1 MIDSC
6 FVSLKSFRPQSA
18 LHHSIQPAA
27 ISGIAGLL
35 MPLVVL
41 SLLAGC
47 STFSSRQTPASL
59 SAHAAKGDAGGLQ
72 GDELHASRRKG
83 LSMQLK
89 SELVIPDH
97 PSIDAWTAYYAEKKH
112 QSFQALL
119 RRAEP
124 YVLPV
129 QRIFADQGLPSDLV
143 YVALVESGFTPTAR
157 SRADAV
163 GMWQFIAS
171 TGERFGLE
179 QNKWVDERRHPFK
192 AAQAA
197 AAYLSVLYDQF
208 GSWDLALA
216 AYNCGE
222 NRVQRT
228 LDESGYSTF
237 WELREA
243 GLLPM
248 ETQDYVPK
256 FFAAVRISRNLPR
269 YGFHFSPNPDTPRHE
284 TVPVPGGV
292 KLAWLG
298 KKVGIEESVLQEH
311 NPELCLPT
319 TPPGVACYDLSVPTG
334 FKETILAALS
344 EPPPPPEKPAKSA
357 GFSTPR
363 QEKSRSVAS
372 KSSVASKGAAKS
384 DARSAGTKPLP
395 QVASS
400 KQDRNVILK
409 VPSIAKAGDPPR
421 ERKETR
427 TSAGSNSAETSAAK
441 AKRTESAGT
450 PQKKGKTFWYAIRQG
465 DTLPSVAQRFGVSV
479 EALASGNQ
487 LSRNQKLVPGKILT
501 ICTQE
506 RGVSGSPRKPAN

>member
-1 MIDSC
+1 M
-6 FVSLKSFRPQSA
+6 VLVA
-18 LHHSIQPAA
+18 LA
-27 ISGIAGLL
+27 
-35 MPLVVL
+35 
-41 SLLAGC
+41 LLAGC
-47 STFSSRQTPASL
+47 STFSSRQTSASL
-59 SAHAAKGDAGGLQ
+59 SAHASKDEAGSLQ
-72 GDELHASRRKG
+72 GEGLRAGMRKG
-83 LSMQLK
+83 ASGGSK

-97 PSIDAWTAYYAEKKH
+97 PSIDTWTAYYAEKKH
-112 QSFQALL
+112 QSFQTLL

-129 QRIFADQGLPSDLV
+129 QRIFTDQGLPSDLV

-237 WELREA
+237 WELRDA
-243 GLLPM
+243 GLLPL

-256 FFAAVRISRNLPR
+256 FFAAARISRNVPQ
-269 YGFHFSPNPDTPRHE
+269 YGFHFSPKPDTPRHE

-298 KKVGIEESVLQEH
+298 KKIGVEESVLQDH
-311 NPELCLPT
+311 NPELCSPT
-319 TPPGVACYDLSVPTG
+319 TPPGVACYDLSVPNG
-334 FKETILAALS
+334 LKETILAVLS
-344 EPPPPPEKPAKSA
+344 EPPPPEEKPVSTSPRSQRATRAPAARPSSGKAA
-357 GFSTPR
+357 GPVAV
-363 QEKSRSVAS
+363 KDSRKGRPAAQIAASKADTSVAS
-372 KSSVASKGAAKS
+372 KAAPGAKGGKPTKDGKVARKDNPAGIGSSSARKNETARPGQKS
-384 DARSAGTKPLP
+384 
-395 QVASS
+395 
-400 KQDRNVILK
+400 
-409 VPSIAKAGDPPR
+409 
-421 ERKETR
+421 
-427 TSAGSNSAETSAAK
+427 
-441 AKRTESAGT
+441 
-450 PQKKGKTFWYAIRQG
+450 GKTFWYAIRQG

-479 EALASGNQ
+479 EALASVNQ
-487 LSRNQKLVPGKILT
+487 LSRNQKLVPGKLLT

-506 RGVSGSPRKPAN
+506 RSLATSQKKQAN

>member
-6 FVSLKSFRPQSA
+6 FMSPRFFRPQPALDQSIPSA
-18 LHHSIQPAA
+18 GIPR
-27 ISGIAGLL
+27 IAGALVI
-35 MPLVVL
+35 LVVL

-47 STFSSRQTPASL
+47 STVSTRQTPASL
-59 SAHAAKGDAGGLQ
+59 SAQAGK
-72 GDELHASRRKG
+72 DEAGSLNGEGRRAGMRKG
-83 LSMQLK
+83 ASDHPK

-97 PSIDAWTAYYAEKKH
+97 PSIDTWTAYYAEKKH
-112 QSFQALL
+112 QSFQTLL

-124 YVLPV
+124 YALPV
-129 QRIFADQGLPSDLV
+129 QRIFTDQGLPSDLV

-243 GLLPM
+243 GLLPL

-256 FFAAVRISRNLPR
+256 FFAAARISRDVR
-269 YGFHFSPNPDTPRHE
+269 HYGFHFSPKPDTPRHE
-284 TVPVPGGV
+284 TVQVPGGV

-298 KKVGIEESVLQEH
+298 KKIGVEEAVLREH
-311 NPELCLPT
+311 NPELCSPT
-319 TPPGVACYDLSVPTG
+319 TPPGVACYDLSVPNG
-334 FKETILAALS
+334 LKETILAALS
-344 EPPPPPEKPAKSA
+344 EPPPPAEKPAPPGPRGQRATRSPAARPPGAKAAGPVAVKDSGKGKPSA
-357 GFSTPR
+357 QIAAPR
-363 QEKSRSVAS
+363 ADASSAS
-372 KSSVASKGAAKS
+372 KAAPVA
-384 DARSAGTKPLP
+384 R
-395 QVASS
+395 
-400 KQDRNVILK
+400 
-409 VPSIAKAGDPPR
+409 
-421 ERKETR
+421 
-427 TSAGSNSAETSAAK
+427 AGSSGTATKDGKAARKDNPAVTASANARK
-441 AKRTESAGT
+441 NESAR
-450 PQKKGKTFWYAIRQG
+450 PSQKAGKTFWYAIRQG

-479 EALASGNQ
+479 ESLASVNQ
-487 LSRNQKLVPGKILT
+487 LSRNQKLVPGKLLT

-506 RGVSGSPRKPAN
+506 KSLAVSQKKQAN